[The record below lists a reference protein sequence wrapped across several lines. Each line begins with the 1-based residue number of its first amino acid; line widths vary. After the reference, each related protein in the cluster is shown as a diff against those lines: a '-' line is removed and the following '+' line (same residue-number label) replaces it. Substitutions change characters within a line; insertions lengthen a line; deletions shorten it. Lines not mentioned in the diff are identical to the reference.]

1 VPARFAGLYR
11 RLRGAAVKWVIS
23 FRDLPAELVVPRGE
37 LKLPEITVPLR
48 LFELRGALPR
58 AYYVPGHE
66 VERDPVR
73 RARRLEDPGFDAA
86 HTALLDLEPPAPT
99 RGAGPA
105 DAWVAYEP
113 VNAHTVRIRARTPP
127 GFLVVLDGY
136 HAGWTAEEPKGE
148 TTSAMGFKISEVER
162 SYTKG
167 DERLHVKIVDGAY
180 NSFIYAGVTMA
191 AQFSRESTEGYEKGV
206 TIDGNPGVEKWSKGS
221 RRGELTVVVGKR
233 FLVTVDASPVEADF
247 ARTVFGSIDQA
258 KLASLK

>member
-1 VPARFAGLYR
+1 MTMRTVRPLVIAALAFGLLAACARKEKTSEGKELSKNPI
-11 RLRGAAVKWVIS
+11 AALGQIS
-23 FRDLPAELVVPRGE
+23 DAAKKAADAAKEASEMKPVDPVSFNALLPLLPA
-37 LKLPEITVPLR
+37 
-48 LFELRGALPR
+48 
-58 AYYVPGHE
+58 
-66 VERDPVR
+66 
-73 RARRLEDPGFDAA
+73 
-86 HTALLDLEPPAPT
+86 AP
-99 RGAGPA
+99 
-105 DAWVAYEP
+105 
-113 VNAHTVRIRARTPP
+113 
-127 GFLVVLDGY
+127 
-136 HAGWTAEEPKGE
+136 AGWTAEEPKGE

-233 FLVTVDASPVEADF
+233 FLVTVDASPVEAEF
-247 ARTVFGSIDQA
+247 VRTVFGSIDRA

>member
-1 VPARFAGLYR
+1 MTIRSLRPILAAALPLLLLGACARKEKTSEGKELSKNPI
-11 RLRGAAVKWVIS
+11 AALGQIS
-23 FRDLPAELVVPRGE
+23 DAAKKAADAAKEASEMKPVDPVSFNALLPLLPA
-37 LKLPEITVPLR
+37 
-48 LFELRGALPR
+48 
-58 AYYVPGHE
+58 
-66 VERDPVR
+66 
-73 RARRLEDPGFDAA
+73 
-86 HTALLDLEPPAPT
+86 AP
-99 RGAGPA
+99 
-105 DAWVAYEP
+105 
-113 VNAHTVRIRARTPP
+113 
-127 GFLVVLDGY
+127 
-136 HAGWTAEEPKGE
+136 AGWTAEEPKGE

-233 FLVTVDASPVEADF
+233 FLVTVDASPVEAEF
-247 ARTVFGSIDQA
+247 VRTVFGSIDRA

>member
-1 VPARFAGLYR
+1 MRTVRPLVIAALAFGLLAACARKEKTSEGKELSKNPI
-11 RLRGAAVKWVIS
+11 AALGQIS
-23 FRDLPAELVVPRGE
+23 DAAKKAADAAKEASEMKPVDPVSFNALLPLLPA
-37 LKLPEITVPLR
+37 
-48 LFELRGALPR
+48 
-58 AYYVPGHE
+58 
-66 VERDPVR
+66 
-73 RARRLEDPGFDAA
+73 
-86 HTALLDLEPPAPT
+86 AP
-99 RGAGPA
+99 
-105 DAWVAYEP
+105 
-113 VNAHTVRIRARTPP
+113 
-127 GFLVVLDGY
+127 
-136 HAGWTAEEPKGE
+136 AGWTAEEPKGE

>member
-1 VPARFAGLYR
+1 VTMRTVRPLVIAALAFGLLAACARKEKTSEGKELSKNPI
-11 RLRGAAVKWVIS
+11 AALGQIS
-23 FRDLPAELVVPRGE
+23 DAAKKAADAAKEASEMKPVDPVSFNALLPLLPA
-37 LKLPEITVPLR
+37 
-48 LFELRGALPR
+48 
-58 AYYVPGHE
+58 
-66 VERDPVR
+66 
-73 RARRLEDPGFDAA
+73 
-86 HTALLDLEPPAPT
+86 AP
-99 RGAGPA
+99 
-105 DAWVAYEP
+105 
-113 VNAHTVRIRARTPP
+113 
-127 GFLVVLDGY
+127 
-136 HAGWTAEEPKGE
+136 AGWTAEEPKGE

>member
-1 VPARFAGLYR
+1 VTMRTVRPLVIAALAFGLLAACARKEKTSEGKELSKNPI
-11 RLRGAAVKWVIS
+11 AALGQIS
-23 FRDLPAELVVPRGE
+23 DAAKKAADAAKEASEMKPVDPVSFNALLPLLPA
-37 LKLPEITVPLR
+37 
-48 LFELRGALPR
+48 
-58 AYYVPGHE
+58 
-66 VERDPVR
+66 
-73 RARRLEDPGFDAA
+73 
-86 HTALLDLEPPAPT
+86 AP
-99 RGAGPA
+99 
-105 DAWVAYEP
+105 
-113 VNAHTVRIRARTPP
+113 
-127 GFLVVLDGY
+127 
-136 HAGWTAEEPKGE
+136 AGWTAEEPKGE

-247 ARTVFGSIDQA
+247 ARAVFGSIDQA

>member
-1 VPARFAGLYR
+1 VTMRTVRPLVIAALAFGLLAACARKEKTSEGKELSKNPI
-11 RLRGAAVKWVIS
+11 AALGQIS
-23 FRDLPAELVVPRGE
+23 DAAKKAADAAKEASEMKPVDPVSFNALLPLLPA
-37 LKLPEITVPLR
+37 
-48 LFELRGALPR
+48 
-58 AYYVPGHE
+58 
-66 VERDPVR
+66 
-73 RARRLEDPGFDAA
+73 
-86 HTALLDLEPPAPT
+86 AP
-99 RGAGPA
+99 
-105 DAWVAYEP
+105 
-113 VNAHTVRIRARTPP
+113 
-127 GFLVVLDGY
+127 
-136 HAGWTAEEPKGE
+136 AGWTAEEPKGE

-206 TIDGNPGVEKWSKGS
+206 TIDGNPGVEKWSKES

>member
-1 VPARFAGLYR
+1 MTMRTVRPLVIAALAFGLLAACARKEKTSEGKELSKNPI
-11 RLRGAAVKWVIS
+11 AALGQIS
-23 FRDLPAELVVPRGE
+23 DAAKKAADAAKEASEMKPVDPVSFNALLPLLPA
-37 LKLPEITVPLR
+37 
-48 LFELRGALPR
+48 
-58 AYYVPGHE
+58 
-66 VERDPVR
+66 
-73 RARRLEDPGFDAA
+73 
-86 HTALLDLEPPAPT
+86 AP
-99 RGAGPA
+99 
-105 DAWVAYEP
+105 
-113 VNAHTVRIRARTPP
+113 
-127 GFLVVLDGY
+127 
-136 HAGWTAEEPKGE
+136 AGWTAEEPKGE